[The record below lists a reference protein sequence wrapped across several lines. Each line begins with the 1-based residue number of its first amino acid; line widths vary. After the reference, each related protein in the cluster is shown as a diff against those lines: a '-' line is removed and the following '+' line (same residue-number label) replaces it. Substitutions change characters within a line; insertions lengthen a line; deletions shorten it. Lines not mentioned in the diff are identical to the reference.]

1 MGIRRE
7 PVNAELMQG
16 RPPLG
21 NDENG
26 RLAGLDQEVCQ
37 PQGEVPVH
45 DEEPV
50 PIGTM
55 GQEANGPGDL
65 RQSRL
70 EDQGQFPSELEE
82 DEHIMLMAWGTEI
95 SPWRRPRV
103 GRDRWLKHGGEDP
116 WHRRR
121 HREWKKEHWRGSSQW
136 SLRRTRR

>member
-1 MGIRRE
+1 MVEQGDREVAAPMNGGHLPGGDWNGRLSGLDQGICQPQGEVPVRADDQVLMGIRRE

-55 GQEANGPGDL
+55 GQEANGPGHL
-65 RQSRL
+65 HQSRL

-82 DEHIMLMAWGTEI
+82 DERIMLMA
-95 SPWRRPRV
+95 
-103 GRDRWLKHGGEDP
+103 
-116 WHRRR
+116 
-121 HREWKKEHWRGSSQW
+121 
-136 SLRRTRR
+136 